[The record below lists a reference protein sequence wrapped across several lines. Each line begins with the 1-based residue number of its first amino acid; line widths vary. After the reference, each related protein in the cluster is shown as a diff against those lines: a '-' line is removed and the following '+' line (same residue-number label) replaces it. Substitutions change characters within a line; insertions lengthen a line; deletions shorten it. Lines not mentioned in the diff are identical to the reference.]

1 MSVVEVID
9 NFLPSYHFKVLQ
21 SVMMGPDFEWYY
33 NSQIIDKD
41 KDNSTYNSNDYQ
53 FIHGFYSSPLISPSK
68 GKDIKSDSFFLL
80 DLILQKLDVK
90 KLYRIKANLNPRTLF
105 NVKTGYH
112 VDESELDPH
121 KTAVYYI
128 NTNNGGTQFKKGKKI
143 KSLANTM
150 VIFDSHLLH
159 AGITCTDDKRRVVIN
174 FNYI

>member
-33 NSQIIDKD
+33 NDD
-41 KDNSTYNSNDYQ
+41 VAYNDDGRYQ
-53 FIHGFYSSPLISPSK
+53 FIHGFY
-68 GKDIKSDSFFLL
+68 KDSWKSDNLSLL
-80 DLILQKLDVK
+80 DLALQKLDVK

-128 NTNNGGTQFKKGKKI
+128 NTNNGGTKFKKGKMV

-159 AGITCTDDKRRVVIN
+159 AGITCTDEKRRVMIN

>member
-33 NSQIIDKD
+33 NDD
-41 KDNSTYNSNDYQ
+41 VAYNDDGRYQ

-68 GKDIKSDSFFLL
+68 GKEIKSDSFFLL

-159 AGITCTDDKRRVVIN
+159 AGITCTDEKRRVMIN

>member
-21 SVMMGPDFEWYY
+21 SVMMGPHFEWYY
-33 NSQIIDKD
+33 NDTVLLND
-41 KDNSTYNSNDYQ
+41 VDYNGAGRYQ

-68 GKDIKSDSFFLL
+68 GKEIKSDSFFLL

-112 VDESELDPH
+112 VDESQLDPH

-159 AGITCTDDKRRVVIN
+159 AGITCTDEKRRVVIN

>member
-1 MSVVEVID
+1 MMS
-9 NFLPSYHFKVLQ
+9 
-21 SVMMGPDFEWYY
+21 PDFPWYFTDGITTIPEP
-33 NSQIIDKD
+33 QR
-41 KDNSTYNSNDYQ
+41 YQ
-53 FIHGFYSSPLISPSK
+53 FIHGFYSSPFIPPYIH
-68 GKDIKSDSFFLL
+68 IKSDRFFLL

-159 AGITCTDDKRRVVIN
+159 AGITCTDEKRRVMIN

>member
-1 MSVVEVID
+1 MKVIE
-9 NFLPSYHFKVLQ
+9 NFLPYYQFNKLESFL
-21 SVMMGPDFEWYY
+21 MGDDFPWFY
-33 NSQIIDKD
+33 NDGIVSWDD
-41 KDNSTYNSNDYQ
+41 GRYQ
-53 FIHGFYSSPLISPSK
+53 FIHGFY
-68 GKDIKSDSFFLL
+68 KDSWKSDNLSLL
-80 DLILQKLDVK
+80 DLALQKLDVK

-112 VDESELDPH
+112 VDEAKVGLH

-159 AGITCTDDKRRVVIN
+159 AGITCTDEKRRVVIN